1 MVWERVY
8 SAQAITTQVGIS
20 DQDVWDAGRAASVK
34 GDDIHA
40 ILELPKNTQREKFDD
55 MFAHEQLVSTRVSP
69 AHKLIIVENAQFRS
83 EVVAVTDAGVHGAPA
98 LAERCLLL
106 NLLQHYFDRQ

>member
-55 MFAHEQLVSTRVSP
+55 IFAHEQLVSTRVSP

-83 EVVAVTDAGVHGAPA
+83 EVVAVTDDGVHDAPA
-98 LAERCLLL
+98 LTKRCLLL

>member
-1 MVWERVY
+1 M
-8 SAQAITTQVGIS
+8 GIS
-20 DQDVWDAGRAASVK
+20 DQDVWDAGRAAIVK

-55 MFAHEQLVSTRVSP
+55 MFADEQLVSTRVSP

-83 EVVAVTDAGVHGAPA
+83 EVVAVTYDGEHDAPA
-98 LAERCLLL
+98 LTKRCLLV

>member
-1 MVWERVY
+1 MERVY

-55 MFAHEQLVSTRVSP
+55 IFAHEQLISTRVSP
-69 AHKLIIVENAQFRS
+69 THKLIIVENTQFRS
-83 EVVAVTDAGVHGAPA
+83 EVVAVTDDGMHDAPA
-98 LAERCLLL
+98 LMKRCLLL

>member
-1 MVWERVY
+1 M
-8 SAQAITTQVGIS
+8 GIS
-20 DQDVWDAGRAASVK
+20 DQDVWDAGRAATVK

-55 MFAHEQLVSTRVSP
+55 TVTHEQLISTRVSP
-69 AHKLIIVENAQFRS
+69 AHKLIIVENTQFHS
-83 EVVAVTDAGVHGAPA
+83 KVIAVTNDGVHDAPA
-98 LAERCLLL
+98 LTKRCLLL